1 MKRDFDRNN
10 ETHTDAQTNLD
21 KKPFHREIS
30 LKTDLITGGYVKTA
44 HRQT

>member
-10 ETHTDAQTNLD
+10 ETLNDAQTDLD
-21 KKPFHREIS
+21 KKPFHRKIS
-30 LKTDLITGGYVKTA
+30 LKTDLITGGFAKTA